1 MILPVHDRL
10 RAHIAHLLTSL
21 YSLEPAD
28 APPIVLEYPPNRDLG
43 DLGTP
48 IAFELARRLRKA
60 PRAIAQEIAGAFGTV
75 DGVIRVAAA
84 PNGHLNFFLD
94 RRPFLLDRLAGPK
107 GPALRTGE
115 ETAGRV
121 LSDPPRSAGKA
132 IVEHTAIN
140 PNKAAHIGHLRN
152 SALGDTLVRVLR
164 FRGIPVEVQNYIDDT
179 GVQVADVVVG
189 FRVLEGKTL
198 DQIREIADSTR
209 FDYYCWDLYARVTE
223 WYAGDKER
231 QAHRSETLHD
241 IEHGG
246 NDNADIAA
254 FIADRIVRCHL
265 KTMARMN
272 VDYDLLTWEG
282 DILRLKFW
290 AQAFDVLKAKGA
302 VYLQTEGRLAGCWVM
317 PIQDDGPGTGSL
329 KASGY
334 QESGS
339 DTNDGELP
347 TPVADTLPASV
358 AGGLQA
364 SGEEEAEEREK
375 VIVRSN
381 GVVTY
386 VGKDIAY
393 QFWKLGLLG
402 LDFHYRVFT
411 TRPHGPLWATCS
423 TGGEDDHPMFG
434 GAAYVYN
441 VIDVRQSYL
450 QKLLKQALVAAGHP
464 EGSERSHHF
473 SYEMVALSH
482 ATARTLGVA
491 PPPDSEDAKRPFVEV
506 SGRKGLGVKAD
517 DLLDTLI
524 QNAGTQVASRNTEMG
539 DEERLRIAQMI
550 GIAAVRYFLIKFS
563 RGKVIA
569 FDLEEALSFEGESGP
584 YIQYAVVRANNI
596 FQKVQQR
603 YGLDEAALLASL
615 RDIPAGELT
624 GENGSQELW
633 ALVLEASR
641 LDEVVEQ
648 VIRSLEFSVLAKY
661 AFSLAQAFNA
671 FYHRSPILN
680 EERDDVRRWRA
691 AAVIYLRDQLTRSL
705 DLMGITVPPRM

>member
-10 RAHIAHLLTSL
+10 RAHVVRLLMSL
-21 YSLEPAD
+21 YSVDETAAPA
-28 APPIVLEYPPNRDLG
+28 IVLDYPPNRELG

-48 IAFELARRLRKA
+48 VAFELARRLRKA
-60 PRAIAQEIAGAFGTV
+60 PRAIAQEIAGAFGSLE
-75 DGVIRVAAA
+75 GVRQVSAA
-84 PNGHLNFFLD
+84 PNGYLNFFLE
-94 RRPFLLDRLAGPK
+94 RRDFLLGRLS
-107 GPALRTGE
+107 PA
-115 ETAGRV
+115 APAQGR
-121 LSDPPRSAGKA
+121 PAAGKA

-189 FRVLEGKTL
+189 FRVLEEMTL
-198 DQIREIADSTR
+198 DQIRQTADSTR

-223 WYAGDKER
+223 WYEQDKARLETR
-231 QAHRSETLHD
+231 ARTLHD

-246 NDNADIAA
+246 NENADIAA

-265 KTMARMN
+265 KTMGRMN

-290 AQAFDVLKAKGA
+290 AQAFDVLKAKKA
-302 VYLQTEGRLAGCWVM
+302 VYLATEGRLAGCWVM
-317 PIQDDGPGTGSL
+317 PIQEDLEANPKPGDEPEG
-329 KASGY
+329 
-334 QESGS
+334 
-339 DTNDGELP
+339 
-347 TPVADTLPASV
+347 
-358 AGGLQA
+358 
-364 SGEEEAEEREK
+364 EEREK

-402 LDFHYRVFT
+402 KDFNYRVFAQ
-411 TRPHGPLWATCS
+411 RARGPLWATCT
-423 TGGEDDHPMFG
+423 TGGAGGHPMFG

-450 QKLLKQALVAAGHP
+450 QKLLKQALIAVGHP
-464 EGSERSHHF
+464 EGADRSHHF

-482 ATARTLGVA
+482 ATARELGYA
-491 PPPDSEDAKRPFVEV
+491 LPPDSEDARRPFVEV

-524 QNAGTQVASRNTEMG
+524 RSAGTEVGTRNPELG
-539 DEERLRIAQMI
+539 DADRQRIAETI
-550 GIAAVRYFLIKFS
+550 AIAAVRYFMIKFS

-569 FDLEEALSFEGESGP
+569 FDLAEALSFEGESGP

-596 FQKVQQR
+596 FQKLQQR
-603 YGLDEAALLASL
+603 DGLDEATLLKTL
-615 RDIPAGELT
+615 RDVPPGELD
-624 GENGSQELW
+624 GANGTHELW
-633 ALVLEASR
+633 GLVLDAAR

-648 VIRSLEFSVLAKY
+648 VVRSLEFSVLGKY
-661 AFSLAQAFNA
+661 AFTLAQAFNA
-671 FYHRSPILN
+671 FYHRAPILN

-691 AAVIYLRDQLTRSL
+691 AAVIYLRNQLRTAL
-705 DLMGITVPPRM
+705 DLMGVDVPPRM

>member
-1 MILPVHDRL
+1 MILPVQEVL
-10 RAHIAHLLTSL
+10 RAHLARLLTTL
-21 YSLEPAD
+21 YSLDESARPA
-28 APPIVLEYPPNRDLG
+28 IVLEYPPNRELG

-48 IAFELARRLRKA
+48 VAFELARRLRKA
-60 PRAIAQEIAGAFGTV
+60 PRAIAQEIAEAFGSL
-75 DGVIRVAAA
+75 DGVRRVAAA
-84 PNGHLNFFLD
+84 PNGYLNFFLERRDFLID
-94 RRPFLLDRLAGPK
+94 RVTPGQLA
-107 GPALRTGE
+107 A
-115 ETAGRV
+115 
-121 LSDPPRSAGKA
+121 PRAASAKA

-152 SALGDTLVRVLR
+152 AALGDTLVRVLR
-164 FRGIPVEVQNYIDDT
+164 FRGVPVEVQNYIDDT

-189 FRVLEGKTL
+189 FRALESKTL
-198 DQIREIADSTR
+198 NQIRETAESTR

-223 WYAGDKER
+223 WYEENKEHLAVR
-231 QAHRSETLHD
+231 AETLHD

-246 NDNADIAA
+246 NENAEIAG

-265 KTMARMN
+265 RTMGRMN

-290 AQAFDVLKAKGA
+290 AHAFDVLKAKGA
-302 VYLQTEGRLAGCWVM
+302 VYLQTEGRLKGCWVM
-317 PIQDDGPGTGSL
+317 RIQEDLDANPKS
-329 KASGY
+329 
-334 QESGS
+334 QESGAS
-339 DTNDGELP
+339 DD
-347 TPVADTLPASV
+347 
-358 AGGLQA
+358 
-364 SGEEEAEEREK
+364 EEEEREK

-402 LDFHYRVFT
+402 KDFQYRIFES
-411 TRPHGPLWATCS
+411 RPQRPLWATCTS
-423 TGGEDDHPMFG
+423 GGQSSHPLFG

-450 QKLLKQALVAAGHP
+450 QKLLKQALIAVGHS
-464 EGSERSHHF
+464 EGAERSHHF

-482 ATARTLGVA
+482 ATARELGYA
-491 PPPDSEDAKRPFVEV
+491 PPADSEDAKRPFVEV

-524 QNAGTQVASRNTEMG
+524 KSAGREVGTRNPEL
-539 DEERLRIAQMI
+539 DEHERDRIARTI
-550 GIAAVRYFLIKFS
+550 AIAAVRYFMIKFS

-596 FQKVQQR
+596 FQKLHQR
-603 YGLDEAALLASL
+603 DGLDEAALLASL
-615 RDIPAGELT
+615 CDIPAGELD
-624 GENGSQELW
+624 GANGSHELW
-633 ALVLEASR
+633 SLVLDASR
-641 LDEVVEQ
+641 LDEIVEQ

-661 AFSLAQAFNA
+661 AFTLAQAFNA
-671 FYHRSPILN
+671 FYHRAPILN

-691 AAVIYLRDQLTRSL
+691 ATVIYVRNQLRTAL
-705 DLMGITVPPRM
+705 DLMGVDVPPRM

>member
-10 RAHIAHLLTSL
+10 RTHIGRVLASL
-21 YSLEPAD
+21 YSLGED
-28 APPIVLEYPPNRDLG
+28 AVPTLALECPPNRELG

-48 IAFELARRLRKA
+48 VAFELARRLRKA
-60 PRAIAQEIAGAFGTV
+60 PRAIAQEIAGAFGTL
-75 DGVIRVAAA
+75 DGIVSVAAA
-84 PNGHLNFFLD
+84 PNGYLNFFLE
-94 RRPFLLDRLAGPK
+94 RRDFLLTRLGGTSTPD
-107 GPALRTGE
+107 L
-115 ETAGRV
+115 
-121 LSDPPRSAGKA
+121 PRERPHAGKA

-164 FRGIPVEVQNYIDDT
+164 FRGVPVEVQNYIDDT

-189 FRVLEGKTL
+189 FRVIEGKTL
-198 DQIREIADSTR
+198 DQIREIADTTR
-209 FDYYCWDLYARVTE
+209 FDYCCWDLYARVTE
-223 WYAGDKER
+223 WYGQDKER
-231 QAHRSETLHD
+231 LQARADTLHD

-246 NDNADIAA
+246 NENAEIAA
-254 FIADRIVRCHL
+254 FIADRVVRTHL

-290 AQAFDVLKAKGA
+290 AHAFDVLKASGA

-317 PIQDDGPGTGSL
+317 RIQEELEANP
-329 KASGY
+329 KA
-334 QESGS
+334 QDPNPKAQS
-339 DTNDGELP
+339 DPKPQSEP
-347 TPVADTLPASV
+347 EAS
-358 AGGLQA
+358 
-364 SGEEEAEEREK
+364 EDEAEEREK

-402 LDFHYRVFT
+402 KDFQYRAFAERT
-411 TRPHGPLWATCS
+411 PQGTASSRSGRQGPLWATCS
-423 TGGEDDHPMFG
+423 TGGVSDHPMFG

-450 QKLLKQALVAAGHP
+450 QKLLKQALIAVGHP
-464 EGSERSHHF
+464 EGAERSHHF

-482 ATARTLGVA
+482 ATARELGFA
-491 PPPDSEDAKRPFVEV
+491 PAPDSEDAKKPFVEV

-517 DLLDTLI
+517 DLLDTVI
-524 QNAGTQVASRNTEMG
+524 RKAGEEVGKRNAELSG
-539 DEERLRIAQMI
+539 EERDRIARMI

-584 YIQYAVVRANNI
+584 YVQYSVVRANNI
-596 FQKVQQR
+596 FQKLQQR
-603 YGLDEAALLASL
+603 DKLDEASLLASL
-615 RDIPAGELT
+615 QDIPAGELT
-624 GENGSQELW
+624 GENGSHELW

-641 LDEVVEQ
+641 LDEIVEQ

-661 AFSLAQAFNA
+661 AFALAQEFNA
-671 FYHRSPILN
+671 FYHRSQILN

-691 AAVIYLRDQLTRSL
+691 AGVIYLRNQLTRAL
-705 DLMGITVPPRM
+705 DLMGVEVPPRM

>member
-1 MILPVHDRL
+1 MILPVQEEL
-10 RAHIAHLLTSL
+10 RAHLARLLTAL
-21 YSLEPAD
+21 YSLDESSRPAI
-28 APPIVLEYPPNRDLG
+28 ALEYPPNRELG

-48 IAFELARRLRKA
+48 VAFELARRLRKA
-60 PRAIAQEIAGAFGTV
+60 PRAIAQEIAEAFGSL
-75 DGVIRVAAA
+75 DGVRRVAAA
-84 PNGHLNFFLD
+84 PNGYLNFFLE
-94 RRPFLLDRLAGPK
+94 RRDFLIERLTP
-107 GPALRTGE
+107 
-115 ETAGRV
+115 GRAAA
-121 LSDPPRSAGKA
+121 PRAASAKA

-152 SALGDTLVRVLR
+152 AALGDTLVRVLR
-164 FRGIPVEVQNYIDDT
+164 FRGVPVEVQNYIDDT

-189 FRVLEGKTL
+189 FRALEGKRL
-198 DQIREIADSTR
+198 DQIRETADATR

-223 WYAGDKER
+223 WYEEHKER
-231 QAHRSETLHD
+231 LAIRAETLHD

-246 NDNADIAA
+246 NDNAEVAA

-265 KTMARMN
+265 RTMRRMN

-290 AQAFDVLKAKGA
+290 AHAFDVLKVKGA
-302 VYLQTEGRLAGCWVM
+302 VYLQTEGRLKGCWVM
-317 PIQDDGPGTGSL
+317 AIQEDLDANPKSQVPNP
-329 KASGY
+329 KSQDA
-334 QESGS
+334 ESRS
-339 DTNDGELP
+339 EDED
-347 TPVADTLPASV
+347 
-358 AGGLQA
+358 
-364 SGEEEAEEREK
+364 EEREK

-402 LDFHYRVFT
+402 KDFQYRVFES
-411 TRPHGPLWATCS
+411 RPQRPLWATCTS
-423 TGGEDDHPMFG
+423 GGQSDHPLFG

-450 QKLLKQALVAAGHP
+450 QKLLKQALIAVGHP
-464 EGSERSHHF
+464 EGAERSHHF

-482 ATARTLGVA
+482 ATARELGYA

-524 QNAGTQVASRNTEMG
+524 KSAGREVGTRNPEL
-539 DEERLRIAQMI
+539 DEHERERIARMI
-550 GIAAVRYFLIKFS
+550 AIAAVRYFMIKFS

-596 FQKVQQR
+596 FQKLHQR
-603 YGLDEAALLASL
+603 DGLGEAALLESL
-615 RDIPAGELT
+615 ADVPAGELD
-624 GENGSQELW
+624 GANGSHEVW
-633 ALVLEASR
+633 SLVLDAAR
-641 LDEVVEQ
+641 LDEIVEQ

-661 AFSLAQAFNA
+661 AFTLAQAFNA
-671 FYHRSPILN
+671 FYHRAPILN
-680 EERDDVRRWRA
+680 EERADVRRWRA
-691 AAVIYLRDQLTRSL
+691 AAVIYVRNQLRTAL
-705 DLMGITVPPRM
+705 DLMGVAVPPRM

>member
-10 RAHIAHLLTSL
+10 RAHVAHLLTTL
-21 YSLEPAD
+21 YALDEHSSPA
-28 APPIVLEYPPNRDLG
+28 IVLDYPPNRDLG

-48 IAFELARRLRKA
+48 VAFELARRLRKA
-60 PRAIAQEIAGAFGTV
+60 PRAIAQEIAGAFGSLE
-75 DGVIRVAAA
+75 GVQRVAAA
-84 PNGHLNFFLD
+84 PNGYLNFFLQ
-94 RRPFLLDRLAGPK
+94 RREFLL
-107 GPALRTGE
+107 ALLSPGGS
-115 ETAGRV
+115 TAG
-121 LSDPPRSAGKA
+121 SPTAGKA

-189 FRVLEGKTL
+189 FRMLEGKSL
-198 DQIREIADSTR
+198 EQIRDIADSAR

-223 WYAGDKER
+223 WYEGDKER
-231 QAHRSETLHD
+231 LATRAQTLHD

-246 NDNADIAA
+246 SENAEIAA

-317 PIQDDGPGTGSL
+317 PIQDDLEANP
-329 KASGY
+329 
-334 QESGS
+334 ESRP
-339 DTNDGELP
+339 D
-347 TPVADTLPASV
+347 AD
-358 AGGLQA
+358 
-364 SGEEEAEEREK
+364 EDEREK

-402 LDFHYRVFT
+402 KDFHYRVFEERAST
-411 TRPHGPLWATCS
+411 SLAARPREPLWATCTS
-423 TGGEDDHPMFG
+423 GGEGHHPMFG

-450 QKLLKQALVAAGHP
+450 QKLLKQALIAVGHP
-464 EGSERSHHF
+464 EGAERSHHF

-482 ATARTLGVA
+482 ATARELGYA
-491 PPPDSEDAKRPFVEV
+491 PPADSEDAKRPFVEV

-524 QNAGTQVASRNTEMG
+524 RSAGTEVGTRNPELG
-539 DEERLRIAQMI
+539 AEDRQRIAQMI
-550 GIAAVRYFLIKFS
+550 AIAAVRYFMIKFS

-596 FQKVQQR
+596 FQKLQQR
-603 YGLDEAALLASL
+603 DALDEPALLNAL
-615 RDIPAGELT
+615 RDVPTGELD
-624 GENGSQELW
+624 GANGSHELW
-633 ALVLEASR
+633 SLVLDAAR

-648 VIRSLEFSVLAKY
+648 VIRSLEFSMLAKY
-661 AFSLAQAFNA
+661 AFTLAQAFNA
-671 FYHRSPILN
+671 FYHRAPILN

-691 AAVIYLRDQLTRSL
+691 AAVIYLRNQLRTAL
-705 DLMGITVPPRM
+705 DLMGVAVPPRM